1 MARPDIT
8 SRSGV
13 RFSDF
18 PNDNQCIRIIK
29 ESAVGS
35 SSLIRRDD
43 LQPRVAGLIN
53 VARIGQEEKGRN
65 DESGSRLD
73 IATAEIHMVTI
84 LIPLHYAELSYGSTY
99 RLAMVTNSVTW
110 ETQEVTKL
118 TDHLVA

>member
-1 MARPDIT
+1 MWASVARPDIT

-18 PNDNQCIRIIK
+18 PTDNQCIRIIK
-29 ESAVGS
+29 GSAVGS

-73 IATAEIHMVTI
+73 IATAEIHMVVVRR
-84 LIPLHYAELSYGSTY
+84 Y
-99 RLAMVTNSVTW
+99 
-110 ETQEVTKL
+110 
-118 TDHLVA
+118 